1 MKSFR
6 IVDLSRRL
14 VRLAVVAAMLA
25 ATFFVSVSPA
35 RSADTNRYVS
45 PDGAD
50 SSNCSDPLAPCET
63 IEYALGQAEAGD
75 VILLDAGVY
84 EENLT
89 IDKNITIRQNPE
101 AVCTT
106 DPCVAIDG
114 TNSGRVIDIPIANT
128 TVYLE
133 TIAVQNGAVTDENG
147 AGIKNNGTL
156 KLDGVI
162 VRENHVLSPSDY
174 EHSGGGIANFRIL
187 EVQNSKIYNNSG
199 YDGGGIYARTGTL
212 TVQNSEI
219 YSNTATRNGGG
230 ISIPWG
236 YASSIVNTTIWG
248 NQAKSGGGV
257 YIYDLGG
264 YYDTT
269 GEHFFGNVTISG
281 NTASTFVGGLHSTV
295 HVELNHC
302 TLAMNDGP
310 GVSDLY
316 LSENHRKEEEPA
328 PGTPPQSSIYNSI
341 IANTGTEKVCGMST
355 TARNLTL
362 SNGGNITTDSSC
374 GFEESTDLQNTDPR
388 LASLADNGG
397 PVQTHALLA
406 NSPAID
412 HAFPIDEWTD
422 ARGVAPQDGDGDGL
436 VAADSGAYEYA
447 PPDPPPGS
455 NVFLPMVI
463 R

>member
-14 VRLAVVAAMLA
+14 VRLAIVAAMLA

-63 IEYALGQAEAGD
+63 IVYALGQAEAGD

-133 TIAVQNGAVTDENG
+133 TIAIQNGAVTDENG

-156 KLDGVI
+156 TLDGVI

-257 YIYDLGG
+257 YIYDL
-264 YYDTT
+264 
-269 GEHFFGNVTISG
+269 
-281 NTASTFVGGLHSTV
+281 
-295 HVELNHC
+295 
-302 TLAMNDGP
+302 
-310 GVSDLY
+310 
-316 LSENHRKEEEPA
+316 
-328 PGTPPQSSIYNSI
+328 
-341 IANTGTEKVCGMST
+341 
-355 TARNLTL
+355 
-362 SNGGNITTDSSC
+362 
-374 GFEESTDLQNTDPR
+374 
-388 LASLADNGG
+388 
-397 PVQTHALLA
+397 
-406 NSPAID
+406 
-412 HAFPIDEWTD
+412 
-422 ARGVAPQDGDGDGL
+422 
-436 VAADSGAYEYA
+436 
-447 PPDPPPGS
+447 
-455 NVFLPMVI
+455 
-463 R
+463 